1 MVFNNIKQNK
11 TKQNTMDT
19 LTTTVTDSLTNVASN
34 NNIPS
39 FGIFEQ
45 LANYGALGLAALAL
59 GAVCWIFIKRH
70 LDEKDRLQRKL
81 DEMDRN
87 K

>member
-1 MVFNNIKQNK
+1 
-11 TKQNTMDT
+11 MDT
-19 LTTTVTDSLTNVASN
+19 ITTVTDSISTPVSSAVPN
-34 NNIPS
+34 

-59 GAVCWIFIKRH
+59 GAVCWFFIKRH

-81 DEMDRN
+81 DEMN

>member
-1 MVFNNIKQNK
+1 
-11 TKQNTMDT
+11 MDT
-19 LTTTVTDSLTNVASN
+19 LTTTVADTVSTAL
-34 NNIPS
+34 PS
-39 FGIFEQ
+39 AVPNFGIFEQ

-59 GAVCWIFIKRH
+59 GAVCWFFIKRH

-81 DEMDRN
+81 DEMN

>member
-1 MVFNNIKQNK
+1 
-11 TKQNTMDT
+11 MDT
-19 LTTTVTDSLTNVASN
+19 LTTTVADTVSTAV
-34 NNIPS
+34 PS
-39 FGIFEQ
+39 TVPNFGIFEQ

-59 GAVCWIFIKRH
+59 GAVCWFFIKRH

-81 DEMDRN
+81 DEMN

>member
-1 MVFNNIKQNK
+1 
-11 TKQNTMDT
+11 MDT
-19 LTTTVTDSLTNVASN
+19 LTTNVADSVSTTVTNTVPN
-34 NNIPS
+34 

-81 DEMDRN
+81 DEMDKN